1 MVCDRRATHSRRTT
15 EFLRREKVNIR
26 QTAGLIAGLVVAL
39 AGPCTSQAAINVD
52 RTRIIM
58 SSDAKAVSVGL
69 SNESRDLPYLA
80 QSWVEDSQGK
90 TTNALIAL
98 PPLQRIDAGKKS
110 RVRIMRVQNADT
122 PPLPT
127 DRESLFYFNV
137 KEIPPVPEDKS
148 QNTLQLA
155 VLSQLKLFLRPASL
169 AAEGD
174 ASPEKKLEVLFRG
187 STLTLK
193 NPTPY
198 YITIIWLGLNQK
210 QKLAGF
216 KEGAMAAPFSELP
229 LNATLPAGTG
239 RIVVG
244 NVDDYGG
251 LRMNRFICA
260 SGKCTFQGPVK
271 N

>member
-1 MVCDRRATHSRRTT
+1 M
-15 EFLRREKVNIR
+15 NIR
-26 QTAGLIAGLVVAL
+26 QTAQIVAGLVL
-39 AGPCTSQAAINVD
+39 AWSSAGQAAINVD

-58 SSDAKAVSVGL
+58 SSDVKAVSVGL

-80 QSWVEDSQGK
+80 QSWIEDSQGK
-90 TTNALIAL
+90 ATNALIAL

-110 RVRIMRVQNADT
+110 RIRIMRVKNADT
-122 PPLPT
+122 APLPT

-137 KEIPPVPEDKS
+137 KEIPPAPEDKS

-155 VLSQLKLFLRPASL
+155 ILSQLKLFLRPTTL

-174 ASPEKKLEVLFRG
+174 ASPEKQLEVLSRG
-187 STLTLK
+187 KKLTLK

-198 YITIIWLGLNQK
+198 YITVIWLGLNQK

-229 LNATLPAGTG
+229 LNITLPAGTD

-251 LRMNRFICA
+251 LRMNRFVCS

-271 N
+271 H

>member
-1 MVCDRRATHSRRTT
+1 M
-15 EFLRREKVNIR
+15 NNR
-26 QTAGLIAGLVVAL
+26 QKAGVIAAIVTAL

-69 SNESRDLPYLA
+69 SNESRDQPYLA

-90 TTNALIAL
+90 ATNVLIAL

-110 RVRIMRVQNADT
+110 RVRIMRVQNSGAT
-122 PPLPT
+122 PLPA

-137 KEIPPVPEDKS
+137 REIPPAPEDKS
-148 QNTLQLA
+148 KNILQLA
-155 VLSQLKLFLRPASL
+155 TQSQLKLFLRPATL
-169 AAEGD
+169 AAEGS
-174 ASPEKKLEVLFRG
+174 AAPEQKLEVLQSGR
-187 STLTLK
+187 TLTLK

-198 YITIIWLGLNQK
+198 YITLVWLGQNPK

-216 KEGAMAAPFSELP
+216 KEGTMVAPFSSQT
-229 LNATLPAGTG
+229 LNTVLPAGTD
-239 RIVVG
+239 RILMG

-251 LRMNRFICA
+251 LRMNRFICT
-260 SGKCTFQGPVK
+260 SGTCTYRERIHE
-271 N
+271 

>member
-1 MVCDRRATHSRRTT
+1 M
-15 EFLRREKVNIR
+15 NNR
-26 QTAGLIAGLVVAL
+26 QTAVLIAGLVLTL

-69 SNESRDLPYLA
+69 SNESSDAPYLA

-90 TTNALIAL
+90 ATNVLIAL

-110 RVRIMRVQNADT
+110 RVRIMRVQNSGTA
-122 PPLPT
+122 PLPT

-137 KEIPPVPEDKS
+137 REIPPAPEDKS
-148 QNTLQLA
+148 KNILQLA
-155 VLSQLKLFLRPASL
+155 TQSQLKLFLRPPSL
-169 AAEGD
+169 AEEGN
-174 ASPEKKLEVLFRG
+174 ASPEKMLLVQSAGG
-187 STLTLK
+187 SLTLK

-198 YITIIWLGLNQK
+198 YITLVWLGQSPK

-216 KEGAMAAPFSELP
+216 KEGTMVAPFSEQIV
-229 LNATLPAGTG
+229 NAVLPAGSS
-239 RIVVG
+239 RIMVG

-251 LRMNRFICA
+251 MRMNRFICT
-260 SGKCTFQGPVK
+260 SGRCTYQERI
-271 N
+271 NE

>member
-1 MVCDRRATHSRRTT
+1 M
-15 EFLRREKVNIR
+15 NNR
-26 QTAGLIAGLVVAL
+26 QTAVLIAGLVLTL

-69 SNESRDLPYLA
+69 SNESSDAPYLA
-80 QSWVEDSQGK
+80 QSWVEDSKGK
-90 TTNALIAL
+90 ATNVLIAL

-110 RVRIMRVQNADT
+110 RVRIMRVQNSGAA
-122 PPLPT
+122 PLPT

-137 KEIPPVPEDKS
+137 REIPPAPEDKS
-148 QNTLQLA
+148 KNILQLA
-155 VLSQLKLFLRPASL
+155 TQSQLKLFLRPVTL
-169 AAEGD
+169 AAEGN
-174 ASPEKKLEVLFRG
+174 ASPEKMLLVQSAGG
-187 STLTLK
+187 SLTLK

-198 YITIIWLGLNQK
+198 YITIIWLGQSPK

-216 KEGAMAAPFSELP
+216 KEGTMVAPFSEQIV
-229 LNATLPAGTG
+229 NAVLPAGSS
-239 RIVVG
+239 RIMVG

-251 LRMNRFICA
+251 LRMNQFICT
-260 SGKCTFQGPVK
+260 SGKCNYQGPVK